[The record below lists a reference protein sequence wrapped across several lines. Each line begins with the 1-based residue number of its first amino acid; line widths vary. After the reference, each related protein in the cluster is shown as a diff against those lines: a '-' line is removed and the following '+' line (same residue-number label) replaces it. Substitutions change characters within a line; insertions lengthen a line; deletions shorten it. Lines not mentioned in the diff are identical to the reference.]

1 MREIFT
7 PTAWR
12 LPHWLLATGV
22 ATWFAIQTGLV
33 QPREIA
39 LWFAGRPEVMRA
51 FGDPNFGRAD
61 ALMLIFATLFLGPF
75 AVFIG
80 VVVLVFLMAILGGAV
95 LPVVRWMQLP
105 DWCATSIVALMMAVA
120 AWLQSELWV
129 PHSLWL
135 LSMLARAWRIVL
147 A

>member
-12 LPHWLLATGV
+12 LPHWLFAFGV
-22 ATWFAIQTGLV
+22 AIWFAIQTGFL

-39 LWFAGRPEVMRA
+39 MWFAGRPEVMRA
-51 FGDPNFGRAD
+51 FSDPNFGRAD

-75 AVFIG
+75 ALFIAA
-80 VVVLVFLMAILGGAV
+80 VMVAFLLAVLGGAV
-95 LPVVRWMQLP
+95 LPVVRWLKLP
-105 DWCATSIVALMMAVA
+105 DWCATCAVA
-120 AWLQSELWV
+120 VLVAGAAWAQSDLWV
-129 PHSLWL
+129 PRSLWL